1 MDTSRS
7 ESALN
12 KLEAEIHNL
21 SRVREI
27 VSSVESLKEEL
38 SHSISTVDFSV
49 KNIISNNEDLQV
61 KLQSFNK
68 VIDGAISNLNKSTD
82 DLKIASESN
91 IVKVEEIRQQ
101 LILNLNSTSEQ
112 LLKLTQSIESILDT
126 RLHNALTQYEIFV
139 RSEISVF
146 RDGVDLEIKKL
157 AQDLRDQISGL
168 EEQILD
174 ELQVASER
182 QNKVLLWASIGLFI
196 GISLTFAV
204 AVHFIKGF

>member
-27 VSSVESLKEEL
+27 VSSVESLKGEL
-38 SHSISTVDFSV
+38 SHSISAVEFSV
-49 KNIISNNEDLQV
+49 KSIVSNNEDLQV

-68 VIDGAISNLNKSTD
+68 IIDGAISNLNKSTD

-91 IVKVEEIRQQ
+91 IVKVEEIKQQ
-101 LILNLNSTSEQ
+101 LILNLNATSEQ
-112 LLKLTQSIESILDT
+112 LFKLTQSIESILES

-146 RDGVDLEIKKL
+146 RDRLDLELKKL
-157 AQDLRDQISGL
+157 TQDHSNQISDL
-168 EEQILD
+168 QVQIFE
-174 ELQVASER
+174 ELQFSSER
-182 QNKVLLWASIGLFI
+182 QNKVLLWASIGLYI

-204 AVHFIKGF
+204 AVYFIKGF